1 MSVNKKVA
9 AAFDLLSKLM
19 ELHNEN
25 TFKIRSYANAHLT
38 LRKVE
43 KDLADM
49 SLDELAEIKGVGT
62 AIAAKI
68 VEYLDT
74 GTMNILEEYK
84 HKTPPGIQQLL
95 TVKGL
100 GPKKVAQIW
109 HDLEITTPGELLYA
123 CNENRVAGLRGFG
136 LKAQDDLIRKLEY
149 HMESRG
155 KMLYAHVEKV
165 ANACVSL
172 LQQAY
177 PGATFSLTGDIRRKF
192 PEVHGID
199 ILTDLTPDV
208 HIQGIQGFEAGESGY
223 LYEGIPVLF
232 SYTTTSRFQRTLF
245 EQSCSEAF
253 LDVFEEK
260 DLNHGSETEIFKSK
274 GSEYIPPECRESQHA
289 IRLFQTGYPGLVK
302 DSDIKGIIHAH
313 TTYSDGIHTLE
324 EMAAFTKSAGYQYLV
339 ITDHSKSAGYAGGL
353 SEERVLEQGR
363 EIDRLNA
370 QLGSDFHIFKG
381 IESDI
386 LSEGA
391 LDYSDSF
398 LNHFDVVIASVHSGM
413 QMSEEKATSR
423 LIRAIEHPATRILG
437 HPTGRLL
444 LARPGYP
451 VNHQKIIDACAAN
464 KVAIELNAN
473 PQRLDIDWKWIQ
485 YAKEKGVLIAI
496 NPDAH
501 SRESIHFVHY
511 GVLAARKGLLT
522 ADRCLNTMDRL
533 TFQNWLKRS

>member
-9 AAFDLLSKLM
+9 GAFDLLAKLL

-25 TFKIRSYANAHLT
+25 IFKIRSYANAHLT

-43 KDLADM
+43 KDLAEM
-49 SLDELAEIKGVGT
+49 SLEELAEIKGVGT

-68 VEYLDT
+68 VEYLNT
-74 GTMNILEEYK
+74 GTLKILEGYK
-84 HKTPPGIQQLL
+84 QKTPPGIQELL

-109 HDLEITTPGELLYA
+109 HDLDITTPGELLYA

-149 HMESRG
+149 HLESKG
-155 KMLYAHVEKV
+155 KMLFAHAEKV
-165 ANACVSL
+165 ADVCVSL

-177 PGATFSLTGDIRRKF
+177 PEAAFSLTGDIRRKL
-192 PEVHGID
+192 PEVRGID
-199 ILTDLTPDV
+199 ILTDFSGDIDTKDIP
-208 HIQGIQGFEAGESGY
+208 GFVSEASTN
-223 LYEGIPVLF
+223 LFEGIPVF
-232 SYTTTSRFQRTLF
+232 IRYTVTTRFQRTLF

-253 LDVFEEK
+253 LEVFAEE
-260 DLNHGSETEIFKSK
+260 DLNHGSETEIFKSID
-274 GSEYIPPECRESQHA
+274 SAYIPPECRESQHA
-289 IRLFQTGYPGLVK
+289 IRFFHNESPGLVE
-302 DSDIKGIIHAH
+302 DADIKGIIHAH
-313 TTYSDGIHTLE
+313 TTYSDGIHSLE
-324 EMAAFTKSAGYQYLV
+324 EMASFTKAAGYQYLV

-370 QLGSDFHIFKG
+370 QLGSDFRIFKG

-391 LDYSDSF
+391 LDYNDSF
-398 LNHFDVVIASVHSGM
+398 LNHFEVVIASVHSGM

-423 LIRAIEHPATRILG
+423 LVRAIEHPATRILG

-451 VNHQKIIDACAAN
+451 VNHHKIIDACAAN
-464 KVAIELNAN
+464 GVAVELNAN

-485 YAKEKGVLIAI
+485 YAMEKGVMIAI

-501 SRESIHFVHY
+501 SRESIHFVRY
-511 GVLAARKGLLT
+511 GVSVGRKGLLT
-522 ADRCLNTMDRL
+522 ADMCLNSMNRE
-533 TFQNWLKRS
+533 TFENWLKR

>member
-9 AAFDLLSKLM
+9 AAFDLLAKLM

-25 TFKIRSYANAHLT
+25 IFKIRSYSNAHLT

-43 KDLADM
+43 KNLTEM

-68 VEYLDT
+68 VEYHNS
-74 GTMNILEEYK
+74 GTMNILEVYK
-84 HKTPPGIQQLL
+84 HKTPPGIQELL

-109 HDLEITTPGELLYA
+109 HELEITTPGELLYA

-165 ANACVSL
+165 ADACVSV
-172 LQQAY
+172 LQQAH
-177 PGATFSLTGDIRRKF
+177 PGAIFSLTGDIRRKF

-199 ILTDLTPDV
+199 ILTDLAPEVD
-208 HIQGIQGFEAGESGY
+208 IQGTQGFEVSDSGC
-223 LYEGIPVLF
+223 LYQGIPVF
-232 SYTTTSRFQRTLF
+232 FRYTNTSRFQRTLF

-260 DLNHGSETEIFKSK
+260 DLNNGSETEIFKSK
-274 GSEYIPPECRESQHA
+274 GTAFVPPECRESQHA
-289 IRLFQTGYPGLVK
+289 ISLFRNGCPKLVE
-302 DSDIKGIIHAH
+302 DTDIKGIIHAH
-313 TTYSDGIHTLE
+313 TTYSDGIHSLE

-353 SEERVLEQGR
+353 SEDRVLEQGR
-363 EIDRLNA
+363 EIDQLNK
-370 QLGSDFHIFKG
+370 QLGPDFRIFKG

-391 LDYSDSF
+391 LDYDDSF
-398 LNHFDVVIASVHSGM
+398 LQHFEVVIASIHSGM

-464 KVAIELNAN
+464 NVAIELNAN

-485 YAKEKGVLIAI
+485 YAVEKGVLIAI

-511 GVLAARKGLLT
+511 GVLVARKGLLT
-522 ADRCLNTMDRL
+522 AEMCLNTMDRE
-533 TFQNWLKRS
+533 TFLSWLKRS